1 MRSMRALT
9 ATLALGSSVVLSA
22 CGGTA
27 DEESGT
33 AGAAPSVEQ
42 DDAIAEMVPEDVREA
57 GVLTVGVDPQLAPMV
72 FTAEDGSTL
81 TGFEADLARAAA
93 GLMGLEVEFAPGDF
107 SGLIAGLQAER
118 YDTVMSFVVDTAERQ
133 ETVDF
138 VDYVEVGAGIL
149 VPEGNPEGIGEPM
162 DLCGVT
168 TVVGA
173 NSQGERT
180 ADALSE
186 ECVAAGMDPVDK
198 LVVQDPSD
206 VQTAISSGRAPAA
219 LNVSLVLSYTEE
231 LSPDQFDVA
240 GDYFNQVPGGALFR
254 KDDTELRDA
263 FVAALLQLQED
274 GTFTELGE
282 EYGIADSLLEGAP
295 INAATSE

>member
-1 MRSMRALT
+1 MRSTRALSL
-9 ATLALGSSVVLSA
+9 TLALGASVVLAA
-22 CGGTA
+22 CGSDDA
-27 DEESGT
+27 D
-33 AGAAPSVEQ
+33 AGDDAAGPTVEQ
-42 DDAIAEMVPEDVREA
+42 DDEIAGLVPDEIREA

-72 FTAEDGSTL
+72 FTGEDGTTL

-93 GLMGLEVEFAPGDF
+93 GLMGLEAEFAQGDF
-107 SGLIAGLQAER
+107 SGLIAGLEAER
-118 YDTVMSFVVDTAERQ
+118 YDTVMSFVVDTAERE

-138 VDYVEVGAGIL
+138 VDYVQVGAGIL
-149 VPEGNPEGIGEPM
+149 VPEGNPEGIEEPM

-186 ECVAAGMDPVDK
+186 ECAAAGQPPVDK

-219 LNVSLVLSYTEE
+219 LNVSLVLSYTEQI
-231 LSPDQFDVA
+231 SPDTFDVA
-240 GDYFNQVPGGALFR
+240 GDFFNEVPGGALFR
-254 KDDTELRDA
+254 KDDTGLRDA
-263 FVAALLQLQED
+263 FAAAITQLEED
-274 GTFTELGE
+274 GTLAELAE
-282 EYGIADSLLEGAP
+282 EYGIGDSLLEGAP
-295 INAATSE
+295 VINAATTQ

>member
-1 MRSMRALT
+1 MRSIRALT
-9 ATLALGSSVVLSA
+9 LTLALGGTLALAA
-22 CGGTA
+22 CGGSS
-27 DEESGT
+27 DEESDAA
-33 AGAAPSVEQ
+33 AGPSVEQ
-42 DDAIAEMVPEDVREA
+42 DDDIASLVPDDVRDA

-72 FTAEDGSTL
+72 FTAEDGTTL

-118 YDTVMSFVVDTAERQ
+118 YDTVMSFVVDTAERE

-138 VDYVEVGAGIL
+138 VDYVDVGAGIL
-149 VPEGNPEGIGEPM
+149 VPEGNPEGIEEPM

-186 ECVAAGMDPVDK
+186 ECQAAGQPPVDK

-240 GDYFNQVPGGALFR
+240 GEFFNEVPGGALFR

-274 GTFTELGE
+274 GTFAELGE
-282 EYGIADSLLEGAP
+282 QYGIADSLLEGAP
-295 INAATSE
+295 INAATAE